1 MTTEYLGTRDVPL
14 RQLKP
19 YPGNAKRGNVDRIRE
34 SLRRNG
40 QYRSLVVRETD
51 EGMIV
56 LAGNHTLRAVKAE
69 GGKTV
74 RCEVL
79 RCDDATA
86 RRINLADNR
95 TAELGDYDDESLAD
109 LLRAAVEDD
118 GTLEGTGFDDDDLV
132 QLLENRDRAN
142 PLPVAGDADT
152 VAGERRW
159 GVIVEVDDE
168 AAQVELL
175 DRLIGEGL
183 AVRALMA

>member
-1 MTTEYLGTRDVPL
+1 MSIEVLGTRDVPL
-14 RQLKP
+14 RQLKA
-19 YPGNAKRGNVDRIRE
+19 YPGNAKRGNVELIRE

-40 QYRSLVVRETD
+40 QYRALVARETD
-51 EGMIV
+51 DGLVV
-56 LAGNHTLRAVKAE
+56 LAGNHTLRAIKAE
-69 GGKTV
+69 GGKTA

-95 TAELGDYDDESLAD
+95 TSEEGSYDDEALAD
-109 LLRAAVEDD
+109 LLRAAHEAD
-118 GTLEGTGFDDDDLV
+118 GTLEGTGWDDTALE
-132 QLLENRDRAN
+132 QLLADHDRAN
-142 PLPVAGDADT
+142 PLPVAGDAP
-152 VAGERRW
+152 VAAAERRW